1 MQDATR
7 ALAALLCLG
16 LTAGVSQAGECT
28 ANEEAGPPRAQLFTQ
43 GPVQVGEVQAH
54 SMTTPEI
61 AVAAEHAVLA
71 WSTEI
76 YHPNASYIAPHFSR
90 FRLPAGAQ
98 LVVRSPDGRRFWSY
112 DGRGKVGVP
121 PGEGFWGIHIPGDTA
136 LLELYTTVPVPANA
150 IQLDRYAHG
159 FVGALYP
166 SADDPGIEAICGQDD
181 SDWAQCYQSS
191 EPTVY
196 DKSRAVAR
204 LLIQGTSA
212 CTGWLV
218 GSAGHLMTNEHCI
231 GSSFAAMNT
240 DYEFMAEGA
249 CGEDCSSFGACPGT
263 VVANSATLVQLDS
276 ALDYTLVE
284 LPTNPT
290 STYGFLQ
297 MRDTGAVVDE
307 RMYIP
312 GHPGAWGKRIAL
324 ESTHSSDASGFCEVF
339 SLDETPCSGGP
350 GDVGYFCDTRG
361 GSSGSPVLGYGD
373 HAVIALH
380 HCANCPNRGVPIEAI
395 ISDLGANL
403 PPDSTTGGGGNTAP
417 SVTIDQPA
425 DGSIFTEGE
434 SVTFSGTA
442 IDAEDGD
449 ISSSLVWTS
458 SLDGQIGS
466 GASFTTSSLSVG
478 QHDITAEATDSGGLT
493 GTDAITITIEPAGGG
508 GITLS
513 ATGYKVRGLHK
524 ADLTWSGATST
535 NIDVYRDG
543 SLVATT
549 ANDGFYTDDINNR
562 GPGSYTYQ
570 VCEAGTTT
578 CSNTATADI

>member
-1 MQDATR
+1 MQGATR

-16 LTAGVSQAGECT
+16 LTAGASQAGECA
-28 ANEEAGPPRAQLFTQ
+28 ANEETGPPRARLFTQ
-43 GPVQVGEVQAH
+43 GPVQVGEVQAQ
-54 SMTTPEI
+54 SMATPEI

-166 SADDPGIEAICGQDD
+166 SADDPGIKAICGQDD

-196 DKSRAVAR
+196 DQSRAVAR
-204 LLIQGTSA
+204 LLIQGISA

-231 GSSFAAMNT
+231 GSFLAAMNT

-249 CGEDCSSFGACPGT
+249 CDEDCSSFGACPGT

-276 ALDYTLVE
+276 ALDYTLVK

-307 RMYIP
+307 QMYIP
-312 GHPGAWGKRIAL
+312 GHPGAWGKRIAF

-350 GDVGYFCDTRG
+350 GDVGYFCDTQG

-395 ISDLGANL
+395 ISDLGGNL

-417 SVTIDQPA
+417 SVIIDQPA
-425 DGSIFTEGE
+425 DGSVFTEGE
-434 SVTFSGTA
+434 SVTFAGTA
-442 IDAEDGD
+442 TDAEDGD

-466 GASFTTSSLSVG
+466 GASFTTSSLSAG
-478 QHDITAEATDSGGLT
+478 EHDVTAQATDSGGLT

-508 GITLS
+508 DITLS

-562 GPGSYTYQ
+562 GRGSYTYQ